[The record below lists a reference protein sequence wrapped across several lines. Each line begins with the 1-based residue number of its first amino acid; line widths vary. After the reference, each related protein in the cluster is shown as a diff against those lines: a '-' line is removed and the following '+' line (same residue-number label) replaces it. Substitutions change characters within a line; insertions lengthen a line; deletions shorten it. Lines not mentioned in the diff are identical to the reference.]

1 MGFSG
6 LDSYKEV
13 RAYGSLAEASPY
25 EVVRVLL
32 DAVLARIMEAKGHLE
47 RGEVAAKGE
56 KIGKA
61 LAIIEALVLGLDKR
75 RGGDLAENLER
86 LYDYASRTLLKA
98 NLENRTDLLQEVA
111 SLLREIKLGWDG
123 IAPAQAATR

>member
-1 MGFSG
+1 MSLG
-6 LDSYKEV
+6 LQNYRQV
-13 RAYGSLAEASPY
+13 GAYGNLAEASPHQ
-25 EVVRVLL
+25 VVQVML
-32 DAVLARIMEAKGHLE
+32 DTVLARIAEASGHIE

-61 LAIIEALVLGLDKR
+61 LAIIEALMLGLDKS
-75 RGGDLAENLER
+75 RGGELAVNLER

-98 NLENRTDLLQEVA
+98 NFENRADLLKEVT

-123 IAPAQAATR
+123 IAATAKG

>member
-1 MGFSG
+1 MGYLGSQ
-6 LDSYKEV
+6 SY
-13 RAYGSLAEASPY
+13 RAVGAQGTLAEASPHQ
-25 EVVRVLL
+25 VVQVMLEATLSRV
-32 DAVLARIMEAKGHLE
+32 AEATGHLE

-61 LAIIEALVLGLDKR
+61 LAIIEALMLGLDKE
-75 RGGDLAENLER
+75 RGGELAQNLER

-98 NLENRTDLLQEVA
+98 NLENRPDLLKEVT

-123 IAPAQAATR
+123 IAPAKA